1 MITTV
6 SRALA
11 QQIVNTVQDICGHDI
26 NFINRKGIIFAST
39 DETRIGTFHEI
50 GKKAADTM
58 AAIEVSEE
66 NSYEGTSKGVNIPV
80 SHNGVF
86 IAVIG
91 ISGEP
96 QSVRRYAYLAEKITR
111 LLIREQE
118 VNAAAHTLTEKRTY
132 LIQTLLAESPE
143 GMEQE
148 ELSRIERLL
157 SEFGMDRSAPKRVLL
172 FGLSGAADAVLPSL
186 AETRLLQM
194 FDRLGISLYRFQYPN
209 EYVVVLD
216 APVLERNRELFKD
229 FIDSNTDGLSAG
241 IGCPDHLLHL
251 PHSYATARIALKSTS
266 SDKPFVLF
274 DDMDLEI
281 LLSSC
286 SQKSK
291 EEFLIKTLSLL
302 SDEEKGLLRVYFEE
316 GRSLLRT
323 GERLF
328 LHKNTLQY
336 KLDRIHRISGLN
348 PRDFRDSVLLYLAV
362 LLHFKMSGVS

>member
-6 SRALA
+6 SRTLA

-39 DETRIGTFHEI
+39 NEERIGTFHEI

-58 AAIEVSEE
+58 TAIEVAEE
-66 NSYEGTSKGVNIPV
+66 DNYEGTSKGVNIPI
-80 SHNGVF
+80 SHDGAF

-96 QSVRRYAYLAEKITR
+96 ESVRKYAYLAERITR

-118 VNAAAHTLTEKRTY
+118 VNAAARTLTEKKSY
-132 LIQTLLAESPE
+132 LIQVLLSENPAEL
-143 GMEQE
+143 GTE
-148 ELSRIERLL
+148 ELSRIEELL
-157 SEFGMDRSAPKRVLL
+157 AELRIDRTVKKRVLL
-172 FGLSGAADAVLPSL
+172 YRLHPAANAAVPSS
-186 AETRLLQM
+186 AEMKLCQM
-194 FDRLGISLYRFQYPN
+194 FERLKISLYCFQYPN
-209 EYVVVLD
+209 EYVGILD
-216 APVLERNRELFKD
+216 EPVFEQNHAQLKGFA
-229 FIDSNTDGLSAG
+229 DSNTDILSAG
-241 IGCPDHLLHL
+241 VGCADHLLHL
-251 PHSYATARIALKSTS
+251 AHSYSTAQIALKSAS

-281 LLSSC
+281 LLASLSTR
-286 SQKSK
+286 SK
-291 EEFLIKTLSLL
+291 EAFLAKTLSLL
-302 SDEEKGLLRVYFEE
+302 SEEEKELLRVYFEE

-323 GERLF
+323 SEKLF

-348 PRDFRDSVLLYLAV
+348 PRDFKDSVLLYLAV
-362 LLHFKMSGVS
+362 LLKYTIPE